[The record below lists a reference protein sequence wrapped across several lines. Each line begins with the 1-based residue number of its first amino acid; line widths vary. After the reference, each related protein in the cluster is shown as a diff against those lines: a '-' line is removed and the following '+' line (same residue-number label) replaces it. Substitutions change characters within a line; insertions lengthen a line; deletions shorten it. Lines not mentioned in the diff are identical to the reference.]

1 MTRSTGSRVG
11 VQHRALV
18 FLGSMLLIAAC
29 HKTAATPVVCIP
41 RVRIVKVVQRD
52 VPLYREWI
60 GTLDG
65 FVNAEVKAQ
74 VAGYIRKQVYQEGTF
89 VRQGEL
95 LFLVDPGNHRDVRL
109 NHQWTQV
116 TSPIEG
122 IAGVAQV
129 RVSNL
134 VNAST
139 LLTTVSQVDPIKV
152 QFNISEMEYVGSANG
167 NHWAESGGSGLSP
180 LELILQN
187 GTVHPHRG
195 AVIVVNHQINS
206 QTGTIALTG
215 SFPNP
220 GEVLR
225 PGQYAKVRAAVVIRQ
240 SAILVPQRAVNEIQG
255 SYQIAVVG
263 ADGKLQ
269 IRSVATGEQIGAW
282 LIITQGVRA
291 GEKVIVSDLARLAP
305 GMAVCAVSAHEQ

>member
-11 VQHRALV
+11 VQHGALV
-18 FLGSMLLIAAC
+18 FLGSMLVISAC

-220 GEVLR
+220 ERSSGPVSTPR
-225 PGQYAKVRAAVVIRQ
+225 SAPRSSSGRAPFWCPSARSTRSRAA
-240 SAILVPQRAVNEIQG
+240 
-255 SYQIAVVG
+255 
-263 ADGKLQ
+263 
-269 IRSVATGEQIGAW
+269 IRSQSSAPMGSS
-282 LIITQGVRA
+282 
-291 GEKVIVSDLARLAP
+291 KSARWPQASRSEL
-305 GMAVCAVSAHEQ
+305 G

>member
-1 MTRSTGSRVG
+1 
-11 VQHRALV
+11 
-18 FLGSMLLIAAC
+18 
-29 HKTAATPVVCIP
+29 
-41 RVRIVKVVQRD
+41 
-52 VPLYREWI
+52 
-60 GTLDG
+60 
-65 FVNAEVKAQ
+65 
-74 VAGYIRKQVYQEGTF
+74 
-89 VRQGEL
+89 
-95 LFLVDPGNHRDVRL
+95 
-109 NHQWTQV
+109 
-116 TSPIEG
+116 
-122 IAGVAQV
+122 
-129 RVSNL
+129 
-134 VNAST
+134 
-139 LLTTVSQVDPIKV
+139 
-152 QFNISEMEYVGSANG
+152 MEYVGSANG

-180 LELILQN
+180 LELILQD

-195 AVIVVNHQINS
+195 AVIVNHQINS

-263 ADGKLQ
+263 ADRKLQ

-305 GMAVCAVSAHEQ
+305 GMAVCAGSAHEQ

>member
-1 MTRSTGSRVG
+1 MRSERGLAVG
-11 VQHRALV
+11 PVSAMAATDDALV
-18 FLGSMLLIAAC
+18 FLGSMLVIAAC

-95 LFLVDPGNHRDVRL
+95 LFLVDPGDHWDVRL

-116 TSPIEG
+116 PSPIEG

-180 LELILQN
+180 LEI
-187 GTVHPHRG
+187 G
-195 AVIVVNHQINS
+195 
-206 QTGTIALTG
+206 
-215 SFPNP
+215 
-220 GEVLR
+220 
-225 PGQYAKVRAAVVIRQ
+225 RAHV
-240 SAILVPQRAVNEIQG
+240 
-255 SYQIAVVG
+255 
-263 ADGKLQ
+263 
-269 IRSVATGEQIGAW
+269 
-282 LIITQGVRA
+282 
-291 GEKVIVSDLARLAP
+291 
-305 GMAVCAVSAHEQ
+305 